1 MPGLRSARG
10 LWRLSTGCLLFPL
23 TSCCQPWALS
33 LVGLSPGSSCTD
45 SSCATFSHQ
54 KARPGWPAGPPSPED
69 CVGRL
74 KEDKWEWVCHLR
86 PREFQRHEL
95 IVEKTAGCCFV
106 LFRTINKAFCCYD
119 DVWAARGPLK
129 VPPGAP
135 GWALSL
141 ERSWVKWKANYLHS
155 HS

>member
-1 MPGLRSARG
+1 MTAEPRLPPVPPGL
-10 LWRLSTGCLLFPL
+10 LLLALGSQSCWAQSRKQLHGQLLCYIL
-23 TSCCQPWALS
+23 TSEGQAWVTRRATFSRRLCGEVEGSQ
-33 LVGLSPGSSCTD
+33 VGMGLSPE
-45 SSCATFSHQ
+45 AQ
-54 KARPGWPAGPPSPED
+54 RVPESD
-69 CVGRL
+69 
-74 KEDKWEWVCHLR
+74 
-86 PREFQRHEL
+86 P

-155 HS
+155 SS